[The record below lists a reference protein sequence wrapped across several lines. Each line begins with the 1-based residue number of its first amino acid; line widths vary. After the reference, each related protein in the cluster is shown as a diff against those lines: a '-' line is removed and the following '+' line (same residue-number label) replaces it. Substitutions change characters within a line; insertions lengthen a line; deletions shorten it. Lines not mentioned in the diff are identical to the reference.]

1 MCQKMDPRPGRAGLT
16 LKFLLLSVSFWSL
29 TAFAQLTID
38 VRGHGAKRIPVV
50 IAEFAGN
57 PEITAVIRSDLER
70 SGLFEV
76 VDAGGT
82 VMTENSAPDY
92 ARWSGKGHAILAG
105 SSTTFSNGR
114 YETRYRLHDLQNR
127 ALMAGQVLSFS
138 TGQLR
143 ATAHRIADTV
153 YEKLTGQRGYFS
165 TRIAYVVRNRES
177 YELQI
182 ADHDGMSPQ
191 VALRSREAI
200 ISPAWSPDGSKLAYV
215 SFEAK
220 KPVIYVHD
228 LSSGKRHVV
237 ANFKGSNSAP
247 AWSPDGRKL
256 VVVLTKDGGSQLYLV
271 NADGS
276 GVSRLGSS
284 SGIDTEPQFSPNGES
299 IYFTSDRG
307 GSPQIYRQPVGGGP
321 AQRITHKGSYN
332 ATPRVSPDGRQLAFI
347 TRDNGNFQLA
357 LMDLAN
363 PEQVMPLTDTAK
375 DESPSFAPNGRMLL
389 FATEINGKGVLA
401 AVSTDGAVKQPLSVA
416 AADARE
422 PSWGPFNP

>member
-1 MCQKMDPRPGRAGLT
+1 MRQKMDPHPGRTGFT
-16 LKFLLLSVSFWSL
+16 LKFLLLSFCFWSL
-29 TAFAQLTID
+29 TAFAQLTIE

-70 SGLFEV
+70 SGLFELI
-76 VDAGGT
+76 DTANSA
-82 VMTENSAPDY
+82 MTENTSPDY
-92 ARWSGKGHAILAG
+92 SRWSDRGHALLAG
-105 SSTTFSNGR
+105 STTPLSNGR

-127 ALMAGQVLSFS
+127 TLITGQVLSFS
-138 TGQLR
+138 NGQSR

-165 TRIAYVVRNRES
+165 TRIAYVVKNRDS
-177 YELQI
+177 YELQV
-182 ADHDGMSPQ
+182 ADHDGMNPQ
-191 VALRSREAI
+191 AALRSREAI

-220 KPVIYVHD
+220 KPVIYVHG

-256 VVVLTKDGGSQLYLV
+256 AVVLTKDGGSQLYLV

-276 GVSRLGSS
+276 GISRLGSS

-299 IYFTSDRG
+299 VYFTSDRG
-307 GSPQIYRQPVGGGP
+307 GSPQVYRQSVSGGA

-347 TRDNGNFQLA
+347 TRDNGRFQLA

-389 FATEINGKGVLA
+389 FATEVNGKGVLA
-401 AVSTDGAVKQPLSVA
+401 AVSTDGAVKQRLSVA
-416 AADARE
+416 IADARE
-422 PSWGPFNP
+422 PAWGPFNP

>member
-1 MCQKMDPRPGRAGLT
+1 MCQNKHPRPGRTGFT
-16 LKFLLLSVSFWSL
+16 LKFLLLSVCFWSL
-29 TAFAQLTID
+29 TAFAQLTIE

-57 PEITAVIRSDLER
+57 SEITAVIRSDLER
-70 SGLFEV
+70 SGLFEL
-76 VDAGGT
+76 VDAAGT
-82 VMTENSAPDY
+82 AMTESTAPDY
-92 ARWSGKGHAILAG
+92 ARWSDKGHALLSG
-105 SSTTFSNGR
+105 STTILSNGR
-114 YETRYRLHDLQNR
+114 SETRYRLHDLQNR
-127 ALMAGQVLSFS
+127 TLIAGQVLSFS
-138 TGQLR
+138 NGQSR

-153 YEKLTGQRGYFS
+153 YEKITGQRGYFS
-165 TRIAYVVRNRES
+165 TRIAYVVKNAES
-177 YELQI
+177 YELQV
-182 ADHDGMSPQ
+182 ADHDGMNPQ
-191 VALRSREAI
+191 AALRSREPI

-228 LSSGKRHVV
+228 LPSGKRHVV

-256 VVVLTKDGGSQLYLV
+256 AVVLTKDGGSQLYLV

-276 GVSRLGSS
+276 GINRLGSS

-307 GSPQIYRQPVGGGP
+307 GSPQVYRQSVSGGS

-332 ATPRVSPDGRQLAFI
+332 ATPRVSPDGRHLALI
-347 TRDNGNFQLA
+347 TRDNGRFQLA

-363 PEQVMPLTDTAK
+363 PEQVMPLTDTVK

-389 FATEINGKGVLA
+389 FATEVNGKGVLA
-401 AVSTDGAVKQPLSVA
+401 AVSTDGAVNQRLSVA

-422 PSWGPFNP
+422 PVWGPFNP